1 MGLGFNKDRLRGLSG
16 GTPLGYSENLLI
28 LGKIAVKPQPMRTPK
43 VRIEGNELRIKDATY
58 TAEYG
63 NLDYGV
69 IYVSCEG
76 LTTWDAGLTR
86 YGTGAALMWMLENP
100 DELMAVEWID
110 GNNNGQVDPQ
120 EIRAIYTL
128 PLILNRFFMRGP
140 YMNNICFDRS
150 FWSDRAGRSVTS
162 LGLSHHQ

>member
-76 LTTWDAGLTR
+76 LTTWVAGVTR

-100 DELMAVEWID
+100 DELSGRMLIVVQWID
-110 GNNNGQVDPQ
+110 ANWDNAVDPS
-120 EIRAIYTL
+120 EIVVIKTI
-128 PLILNRFFMRGP
+128 P
-140 YMNNICFDRS
+140 
-150 FWSDRAGRSVTS
+150 
-162 LGLSHHQ
+162 